1 VADHGLVAL
10 CDRLLGL
17 AGNDALLGHAGDD
30 CLSGGRG
37 SDRLGG
43 GPGDD
48 RLRGGPGRDAFSGGA
63 GNDTLGSRDGLRDG
77 PLRTGTHDRVTA
89 DRSDRLI
96 GCERV
101 TPPARPRLQPRHG
114 E

>member
-1 VADHGLVAL
+1 M
-10 CDRLLGL
+10 
-17 AGNDALLGHAGDD
+17 
-30 CLSGGRG
+30 
-37 SDRLGG
+37 
-43 GPGDD
+43 
-48 RLRGGPGRDAFSGGA
+48 
-63 GNDTLGSRDGLRDG
+63 GSRDGLRDG

-96 GCERV
+96 GCEGV